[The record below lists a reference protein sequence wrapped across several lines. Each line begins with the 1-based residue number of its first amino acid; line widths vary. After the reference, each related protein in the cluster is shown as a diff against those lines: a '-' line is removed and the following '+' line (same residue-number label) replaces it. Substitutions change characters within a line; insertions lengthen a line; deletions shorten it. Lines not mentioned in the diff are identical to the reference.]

1 MNWVDLVCNL
11 DMLMILIISVMAL
24 ITIIVEYMHFT

>member
-11 DMLMILIISVMAL
+11 DTLMILIISVMEL
-24 ITIIVEYMHFT
+24 ITIIVEYMPST